1 MGVLLL
7 IAAFLRIETLSSRPL
22 WYDELITVSF
32 GREAASLVEAWGTVP
47 DGWEVPP
54 LHYTLTYLVMQLS
67 DSTAA
72 ARSISVVS
80 GLGTVLFVGLIGRV
94 VLGAAAGWI
103 AALLMAVSVYH
114 IDSSMDARAYSLMLF
129 FLTGQFLVLFCYRSS
144 RKPWLLV
151 PFVLCATGAIYSHYV
166 ALVAQLAVAA
176 IAVADLARLAL
187 EQRRASRELT
197 RAGSWYLAGVVTAGL
212 LYLPQAWSLM
222 GYMGTGNLAGRHHLD
237 VSARFVWHLAA
248 RWTVGDNWVTAL
260 VLLAFC
266 AGVVGIVSRR
276 CTAHASARALGA
288 RGSRLALLARREE
301 RLEALSAKRSIA
313 ATVVRFD
320 LAHPPAGLL
329 VWLIVPFLPFSLIPF
344 AKFFDIRYI
353 IAALPPFL
361 LVTAAGLVYLGRWAA
376 SLASTQSASP
386 GRQSWLGIGVP
397 ALLSLVIVTASLRS
411 YVVFRGTDYRCSSF
425 FNQPELLSRSGN
437 FCRDHL
443 ILNTIYSEH
452 RFLLRKLR
460 PDP

>member
-1 MGVLLL
+1 MDLGGAAAFAVGMVALLL
-7 IAAFLRIETLSSRPL
+7 LAAFMRLETLSSRPL
-22 WYDELITVSF
+22 WFDERITVSF
-32 GREAASLVEAWGTVP
+32 GREAASLAEAWGTVP

-54 LHYTLTYLVMQLS
+54 LHYTVTYLVMQLS

-72 ARSISVVS
+72 GRSTSVVS

-94 VLGAAAGWI
+94 VLGAGAGWI
-103 AALLMAVSVYH
+103 AALLMTVSVYH

-129 FLTGQFLVLFCYRSS
+129 FLTGQFLALFYYRSS

-151 PFVLCATGAIYSHYV
+151 PFVLCAAGAIYTHYV
-166 ALVAQLAVAA
+166 ALVAQLAVAS
-176 IAVADLARLAL
+176 IALADLARLAF
-187 EQRRASRELT
+187 ERRHASRALI
-197 RAGSWYLAGVVTAGL
+197 RAGSWYLAGIVATAL

-222 GYMGTGNLAGRHHLD
+222 GYMGTGNLAKRHLLD
-237 VSARFVWHLAA
+237 LSARFAWHLAA
-248 RWTVGDNWVTAL
+248 RWTVGDNWATAL

-276 CTAHASARALGA
+276 GDRTQE
-288 RGSRLALLARREE
+288 ARREE
-301 RLEALSAKRSIA
+301 RLEALSARQSIA
-313 ATVVRFD
+313 ATVLRFD

-353 IAALPPFL
+353 IAALPAFL

-376 SLASTQSASP
+376 GMASTRP
-386 GRQSWLGIGVP
+386 GRGGRQSLIRAGVP
-397 ALLSLVIVTASLRS
+397 ALLSLVIVGASLRS
-411 YVVFRGTDYRCSSF
+411 YVVFRSTDYRCGSF
-425 FNQPELLSRSGN
+425 FANPEILSRNDS

-443 ILNTIYSEH
+443 ILNSIYSEH
-452 RFLLRKLR
+452 RFLLRKIR
-460 PDP
+460 SSP

>member
-1 MGVLLL
+1 M
-7 IAAFLRIETLSSRPL
+7 IAAFLRLETLSARPL

-32 GREAASLVEAWGTVP
+32 GREAASLAEAWATVP

-67 DSTAA
+67 ESTAA
-72 ARSISVVS
+72 ARATSVIG

-103 AALLMAVSVYH
+103 AALLMTVSVYH
-114 IDSSMDARAYSLMLF
+114 IDSSMDARGYSLMLF
-129 FLTGQFLVLFCYRSS
+129 FLTGQFLALFCYRSS

-151 PFVLCATGAIYSHYV
+151 PFVLCATGAIYTHYV
-166 ALVAQLAVAA
+166 ALVAQLAIASIAA
-176 IAVADLARLAL
+176 ADLARLAF
-187 EQRRASRELT
+187 ERRRASRELI
-197 RAGSWYLAGVVTAGL
+197 RAGSWYLAAVVTTAL

-222 GYMGTGNLAGRHHLD
+222 GYLGTGNLAKRHTLD
-237 VSARFVWHLAA
+237 LSAGFAWHLAA

-276 CTAHASARALGA
+276 RAADASARALDT

-301 RLEALSAKRSIA
+301 RLEALSAKQSIA
-313 ATVVRFD
+313 ATVLCFD

-361 LVTAAGLVYLGRWAA
+361 LVTAAGLVSLGRWAA
-376 SLASTQSASP
+376 GLDSTQPAKP
-386 GRQSWLGIGVP
+386 GRQSWLGVGVP
-397 ALLSLVIVTASLRS
+397 VLLSLVIVTASLRS
-411 YVVFRGTDYRCSSF
+411 YVVFRSTDYRCGSF
-425 FNQPELLSRSGN
+425 FNQPELLSRNDN
-437 FCRDHL
+437 FCRDQL

-452 RFLLRKLR
+452 GFLLRKLSSN
-460 PDP
+460 P